1 MVDII
6 VQALADNIG
15 IMLGIA
21 ELINKFFIG
30 LV

>member
-1 MVDII
+1 MVDVII
-6 VQALADNIG
+6 QALADNIG

-21 ELINKFFIG
+21 QTVANFFIG